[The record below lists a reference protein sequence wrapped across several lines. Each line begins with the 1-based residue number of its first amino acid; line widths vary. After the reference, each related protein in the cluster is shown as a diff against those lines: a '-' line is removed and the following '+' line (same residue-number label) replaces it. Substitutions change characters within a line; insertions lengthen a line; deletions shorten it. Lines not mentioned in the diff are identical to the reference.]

1 MIEVMI
7 AVLLTAIATIGIMA
21 LYTVESRAS
30 AFSRRT
36 TEATILAQDQI
47 ERLRT
52 TPMADASVT
61 DLNEF
66 GQVVTGAPFTRA
78 WTTTPGTPPTFD
90 DLAVTVSWDD
100 DGVTKSVTLRSRRN
114 L

>member
-7 AVLLTAIATIGIMA
+7 AVLLTAIATIGIMG
-21 LYTVESRAS
+21 LYSVQSRAS
-30 AFSRRT
+30 GFSRRT
-36 TEATILAQDQI
+36 TEATILAQDQM

-52 TPMADASVT
+52 TPMADATIT

-66 GQVVTGAPFTRA
+66 GQVVIGSPYTRR
-78 WTTTPGTPPTFD
+78 WTTAAAGAFEDIVVEVSWLDDGTP
-90 DLAVTVSWDD
+90 
-100 DGVTKSVTLRSRRN
+100 KSVLLQSRRN